1 MSGKIF
7 GTAFRAPFRASIVLI
22 VAGVS
27 PAAADV
33 FEVRPDG
40 QVVAVT
46 GRLPGADESPAPG
59 ARTALER
66 PAPAVPTRTA
76 RRAVPSIA
84 YASLI
89 EAAAARH
96 GLDPALVDAI
106 AYVESRY
113 RPAAVSP
120 AGAVGF
126 MQIMPSTAAEL
137 GVKDLTD
144 PRQNI
149 EAGAAY
155 LRAMLDAFD
164 NNIEHALAAYNAGPT
179 AVRRHG
185 GVPPFRATKDYVRRV
200 LDRLAAMSPADTV

>member
-1 MSGKIF
+1 MSGNF
-7 GTAFRAPFRASIVLI
+7 FSAVFALA
-22 VAGVS
+22 VAIT

-33 FEVRPDG
+33 FEIKPDG
-40 QVVAVT
+40 SVVVISGAM
-46 GRLPGADESPAPG
+46 PGGGVAHAAGQSPGKHSTALR
-59 ARTALER
+59 ARTNK
-66 PAPAVPTRTA
+66 
-76 RRAVPSIA
+76 RAVPSIA

-89 EAAAARH
+89 EAAAVRH

-113 RPAAVSP
+113 QPTAVSP

-126 MQIMPSTAAEL
+126 MQIMPATAADL
-137 GVKDLTD
+137 GVENLTD

-164 NNIEHALAAYNAGPT
+164 NNIEYALAAYNAGPT

-185 GVPPFRATKDYVRRV
+185 GVPPFRATQDYVRRV
-200 LDRLAAMSPADTV
+200 LDRLAAMSPADSV

>member
-1 MSGKIF
+1 MSGIGF
-7 GTAFRAPFRASIVLI
+7 SAVVVFA
-22 VAGVS
+22 VAIT

-33 FEVRPDG
+33 FEVKPDG
-40 QVVAVT
+40 SVVVIS
-46 GRLPGADESPAPG
+46 GVMPAG
-59 ARTALER
+59 VN
-66 PAPAVPTRTA
+66 APAAGQSFGIQSTSIPTRTKK
-76 RRAVPSIA
+76 RAIPSIA

-89 EAAAARH
+89 EAAAIRH

-126 MQIMPSTAAEL
+126 MQIMPATAAEL
-137 GVKDLTD
+137 GVEDLTD
-144 PRQNI
+144 ARQNI

-185 GVPPFRATKDYVRRV
+185 GVPPFRATEDYVRRV
-200 LDRLAAMSPADTV
+200 LDRLAAMSPAGSV